1 MQLSLLRTSMSLIS
15 LKRKTVT
22 PAALQMA
29 LLLIFIF

>member
-1 MQLSLLRTSMSLIS
+1 MSLVS

-29 LLLIFIF
+29 YCWYLFKKNYVSF

>member
-1 MQLSLLRTSMSLIS
+1 MSLIS

-29 LLLIFIF
+29 LLLIFIFKNYVSF